1 LVSQLPILG
10 KQLCEISNLYFDIK
24 LALWCWM

>member
-24 LALWCWM
+24 LAL